1 MFVEYKSG
9 DLVGFIMA
17 WCSMVPI
24 LFVVSLFTLIAVRR
38 DLTTIFYFFGFI
50 LTELTN
56 FVLKNLIKQPRPQ
69 LGHGRHMGSFSKHG
83 MPSDHSQ
90 IMFYFSSFFILLVAF
105 RYHINNG
112 KANTNKMLH
121 KSILII
127 GSFFAAV
134 LVALSRVYL
143 EYHTVEQV
151 LVGAFV
157 GTFIGCVWFYL
168 VHSYFSQYFH
178 MITTW
183 KISEYLMVRDY
194 SHIPNILLFQ
204 YSVERNESNVR
215 RKNKMN

>member
-1 MFVEYKSG
+1 MIVIVYIRTKLITMNVG

-69 LGHGRHMGSFSKHG
+69 LGIHAFLFVCLYVFILLKSFFYFVINSKGHGRHMGSFSKHG

-105 RYHINNG
+105 R
-112 KANTNKMLH
+112 
-121 KSILII
+121 
-127 GSFFAAV
+127 
-134 LVALSRVYL
+134 
-143 EYHTVEQV
+143 
-151 LVGAFV
+151 
-157 GTFIGCVWFYL
+157 
-168 VHSYFSQYFH
+168 
-178 MITTW
+178 
-183 KISEYLMVRDY
+183 
-194 SHIPNILLFQ
+194 LF
-204 YSVERNESNVR
+204 RC
-215 RKNKMN
+215 